1 MLVLILRGF
10 SDWLKRSGIHINWRK
25 GKSLAKYRSGVGQ
38 VNTDLSVLEG
48 TWGEIELQLVFEVRI
63 GFEWWNKGWG
73 GGSFVMRGPTSMEKG
88 QHWKCLCK
96 ITSGCITQNVE
107 LPALKSS
114 VPWWKRTFPTSWRH
128 PPGSSFPTFPLMNS
142 FTVPRGLSIFSKTI
156 PDPLPLI
163 PPSPSIYFS
172 PFSTSLT

>member
-73 GGSFVMRGPTSMEKG
+73 GGSFVMRGPTSMDKG
-88 QHWKCLCK
+88 
-96 ITSGCITQNVE
+96 
-107 LPALKSS
+107 PALEM
-114 VPWWKRTFPTSWRH
+114 
-128 PPGSSFPTFPLMNS
+128 PL
-142 FTVPRGLSIFSKTI
+142 
-156 PDPLPLI
+156 
-163 PPSPSIYFS
+163 
-172 PFSTSLT
+172 